1 MSPTTTTTQK
11 RWLPQWVLR
20 LLGYS
25 SLAAALISVAI
36 FLYKRFP
43 PSSRPP
49 RRAVGSGE
57 RQVKQRGG
65 DGDGGGGSHDNDRDY

>member
-25 SLAAALISVAI
+25 SLAAALIGAAI

-57 RQVKQRGG
+57 RQVKSKQRVVMTT
-65 DGDGGGGSHDNDRDY
+65 DRDY